1 MTYFHFFFSSRR
13 RHTRCALVTGVRTC
27 ALPICARIQETFG
40 RAHRNMALTDVAF
53 DEVLVAAAVEQRLAR
68 TPVEPAEDGL
78 AALPC
83 AEAEIAR
90 LRRQIGRASG
100 RESVG
105 QDVLS
110 PVVPVT

>member
-1 MTYFHFFFSSRR
+1 MLSSLVRR
-13 RHTRCALVTGVRTC
+13 AWFGAPDSAPVGSPVARRG
-27 ALPICARIQETFG
+27 ARIRETFG